1 MQAQNFTLKSLMLD
15 LSSEFEIWSLKFST
29 MSAIEPQALINAYC
43 KGIFPM
49 GMDNGRLSWFS
60 PDPRGIIPVEDFRIP
75 RSVRAELR
83 RVDFEI
89 RVNTDFGAVLRA
101 CGDRTDTWITR
112 EIIASYELLHKMGCA
127 HSVETWLDNELVG
140 GLYGVSIG
148 GAFFGESMFSSVSG
162 GSKAALVWL
171 MEHLQRKGFML
182 HDTQWTTPHLA
193 MFGGQEIPRY
203 HYLRLLERAV
213 QLPVTFVG

>member
-1 MQAQNFTLKSLMLD
+1 
-15 LSSEFEIWSLKFST
+15 
-29 MSAIEPQALINAYC
+29 MSAIEPRALINAYC
-43 KGIFPM
+43 NGIFPM

-60 PDPRGIIPVEDFRIP
+60 PDPRGIIPIEGFLVP

-89 RVNTDFGAVLRA
+89 RVNTAFRSVVRT
-101 CGDRTDTWITR
+101 CGDRDDTWITQ
-112 EIIASYELLHKMGCA
+112 EIVASYELLHKMGYA
-127 HSVETWLDNELVG
+127 HSVETWHEDELVG

-171 MEHLQRKGFML
+171 IEHLRKKKFIL

-193 MFGGQEIPRY
+193 MFGGREISRDDY
-203 HYLRLLERAV
+203 MRLLERAV
-213 QLPVTFVG
+213 HLPVTFTG